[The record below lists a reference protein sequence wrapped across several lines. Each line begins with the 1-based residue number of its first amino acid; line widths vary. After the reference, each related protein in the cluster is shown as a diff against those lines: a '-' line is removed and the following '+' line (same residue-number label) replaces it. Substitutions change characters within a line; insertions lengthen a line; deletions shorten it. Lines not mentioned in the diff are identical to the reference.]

1 MNKQQLAAKIW
12 ESANRMRGKVDASEY
27 KDFILGFIFYKYLS
41 EKEEQFFL
49 GEGMTASDM
58 EQLVEEDEETV
69 GYAQN
74 HLGYFISYQ
83 NLFSTWIQAGNDF
96 AVSQVYEALSAFS
109 RLVSP
114 LYKNVF
120 DGIFIT
126 LQTGLSKLGDNT
138 GSQTKAVRDLVHL
151 IQTIPMST
159 HQDYDVLGYS
169 TMNLI
174 SKFASNA
181 RQESWRFY
189 TPHEVS
195 VLMADIVAHH
205 LRSQDTI
212 RIYDPTSGSGSLLIT
227 IGDAVKRRMGDADGI
242 AYYAQELNQST
253 YNLTRMNLVS
263 GASSR
268 LTLRCAT
275 AILWKKTG
283 PTSTIRIH
291 RAPTTR
297 STWTRWFPIRPTR
310 SGGSRRARRT
320 TSDSPMASPL
330 ARRRTTR
337 FCCMTC
343 II

>member
-49 GEGMTASDM
+49 GEGMTAADM

-83 NLFSTWIQAGNDF
+83 NLFSTWVQAGNDF

-159 HQDYDVLGYS
+159 HQDYDVLGYIYEE
-169 TMNLI
+169 LI

-181 RQESWRFY
+181 GKKAGEFY
-189 TPHEVS
+189 TPPRGVGAHGGYRRSSFAEPGHDSYLRPHER
-195 VLMADIVAHH
+195 LWFAAHH
-205 LRSQDTI
+205 HRRCGEASHGGCGRHRLLRPGAQSVHLQPHAHEP
-212 RIYDPTSGSGSLLIT
+212 RHAGHQ
-227 IGDAVKRRMGDADGI
+227 AV
-242 AYYAQELNQST
+242 
-253 YNLTRMNLVS
+253 
-263 GASSR
+263 
-268 LTLRCAT
+268 
-275 AILWKKTG
+275 
-283 PTSTIRIH
+283 
-291 RAPTTR
+291 
-297 STWTRWFPIRPTR
+297 
-310 SGGSRRARRT
+310 
-320 TSDSPMASPL
+320 
-330 ARRRTTR
+330 
-337 FCCMTC
+337 
-343 II
+343 